1 MMSDGSIRVRRRQ
14 DVLYRLVADEALLAR
29 AGYDEIALL
38 NGPAAVAWELL
49 SEPQGFS
56 ELVTLLADVYG
67 VAPESISDDVLR
79 LVAELKERG
88 WLLRDDD

>member
-1 MMSDGSIRVRRRQ
+1 
-14 DVLYRLVADEALLAR
+14 
-29 AGYDEIALL
+29 
-38 NGPAAVAWELL
+38 
-49 SEPQGFS
+49 
-56 ELVTLLADVYG
+56 LADVYG